1 MDLAVQIVMLATAV
15 VGLATA
21 IVKAASEARGGCP
34 GKNLTVSSEY
44 LRSDKT

>member
-21 IVKAASEARGGCP
+21 IVKAASEARGSRP
-34 GKNLTVSSEY
+34 ERK
-44 LRSDKT
+44 SDRK

>member
-34 GKNLTVSSEY
+34 GK
-44 LRSDKT
+44 KI

>member
-34 GKNLTVSSEY
+34 GKK
-44 LRSDKT
+44 SDRK